1 MFILSLPCLI
11 LGVAL
16 ASLALKRPEQQAAI
30 ETAAG
35 SLLILG
41 LVAIGF
47 CLPCFGKPAHWQT
60 H

>member
-47 CLPCFGKPAHWQT
+47 CLPVFR
-60 H
+60 